1 MKNEHS
7 KTISKVGSLKIDRLT
22 IKIKNKYHFLPYYD
36 IKYLLSSSHYAEIYI
51 LNNEKYVYRIS
62 MNDLIKKLD
71 SNLFLRVNRS
81 TIVNTLYVKE
91 LISEG
96 LGDYTIS
103 MEDKTF
109 FSLSKKYRENFLLK
123 LGVNF

>member
-1 MKNEHS
+1 M
-7 KTISKVGSLKIDRLT
+7 
-22 IKIKNKYHFLPYYD
+22 
-36 IKYLLSSSHYAEIYI
+36 
-51 LNNEKYVYRIS
+51 LNGERFVYRVS
-62 MNDLIKKLD
+62 MNDLIKRL
-71 SNLFLRVNRS
+71 SPHLFLRVNRS

-109 FSLSKKYRENFLLK
+109 FSLSKKYKEKFLLN